1 MYGGNHFPP
10 GFVNL
15 ICKPPFAKASIRRGE
30 PIITHTMVKP
40 KAPGLQS
47 KRSNILLISHAL
59 TFTAGLIIHSLIDRE
74 DCGDVVM
81 KEIAKNN
88 NRNSLVPNP
97 PPTALRLQPQTQ
109 TTLLSAPTAFEVSS
123 KEDRELSFFDIGITT
138 GTDKV
143 LGKIN
148 LPLCMKDGTTQC
160 ATNAEREEC
169 KW

>member
-1 MYGGNHFPP
+1 
-10 GFVNL
+10 
-15 ICKPPFAKASIRRGE
+15 
-30 PIITHTMVKP
+30 MVKP

-88 NRNSLVPNP
+88 NMNSLVPNP

-109 TTLLSAPTAFEVSS
+109 TTLLSAPTLEASN
-123 KEDRELSFFDIGITT
+123 EDGELSFFDIGITT
-138 GTDKV
+138 GTDKCW
-143 LGKIN
+143 G
-148 LPLCMKDGTTQC
+148 
-160 ATNAEREEC
+160 R
-169 KW
+169 

>member
-1 MYGGNHFPP
+1 
-10 GFVNL
+10 
-15 ICKPPFAKASIRRGE
+15 
-30 PIITHTMVKP
+30 MVKP

-88 NRNSLVPNP
+88 NMNSLVPNP

-109 TTLLSAPTAFEVSS
+109 TTLLSAPTALEVSS
-123 KEDRELSFFDIGITT
+123 TENREQLSFFDIGSITT
-138 GTDKV
+138 DACTV
-143 LGKIN
+143 V
-148 LPLCMKDGTTQC
+148 MEMMSTF
-160 ATNAEREEC
+160 
-169 KW
+169 

>member
-1 MYGGNHFPP
+1 MLKPLSILP
-10 GFVNL
+10 
-15 ICKPPFAKASIRRGE
+15 ICNPFILRQQYNPSN
-30 PIITHTMVKP
+30 PTMVKP

-59 TFTAGLIIHSLIDRE
+59 TFTAALIIHSLINRE

-88 NRNSLVPNP
+88 NMNSLVPNP

-123 KEDRELSFFDIGITT
+123 KEDREQLSFFDIGITT

>member
-1 MYGGNHFPP
+1 M
-10 GFVNL
+10 
-15 ICKPPFAKASIRRGE
+15 
-30 PIITHTMVKP
+30 
-40 KAPGLQS
+40 
-47 KRSNILLISHAL
+47 
-59 TFTAGLIIHSLIDRE
+59 
-74 DCGDVVM
+74 
-81 KEIAKNN
+81 
-88 NRNSLVPNP
+88 NSLVPNP

-123 KEDRELSFFDIGITT
+123 KEDREQLLSFFDIGITT

-169 KW
+169 KWCLIDDVYTTVGGMYYKICFLSFTHHC